1 METNDIKELIEL
13 LAGTDVTE
21 LSYEKDGMRIRLKR
35 GPQSAVDSQNQ
46 GMAPTPGTGATGVV
60 AESIPSTNHGP
71 DMHEDDLS
79 GLAVVKSPIVGT
91 FYRSSSPDSSP
102 FVNVGDRVKKGQV
115 LCVIE
120 AMKLMNE
127 IESETDGKVHS
138 ILVENSNAVEYGEI
152 LFYIEPI

>member
-35 GPQSAVDSQNQ
+35 GPQPMDSQNQ
-46 GMAPTPGTGATGVV
+46 GMAPPQGSGATGGV
-60 AESIPSTNHGP
+60 APPSSAHGP
-71 DMHEDDLS
+71 DVHEDDLA
-79 GLAVVKSPIVGT
+79 GLTAVKSPIVGT